1 MNDMNE
7 NDYESNQM
15 SDDGNGSANG
25 IEGEVGNK
33 NNQTT
38 ISSCMLCL
46 EEDLDKEVYV
56 VLRDGRQFTGIFRSF
71 DQYGSLCLEN
81 SYEVLS
87 HDNLYNEIYQGCMVF
102 RGDNLMLCGL
112 INQNIKLENA
122 NKIPLSQVLKIKQ
135 ENNIKSLNSSNSH
148 NVFEWTKDD
157 SI

>member
-1 MNDMNE
+1 MNMNGRNE
-7 NDYESNQM
+7 NDYDSNQM
-15 SDDGNGSANG
+15 SDDGNGIDCGDRNDNS
-25 IEGEVGNK
+25 
-33 NNQTT
+33 NQTT

-46 EEDLDKEVYV
+46 EEDLDKEIYV

-81 SYEVLS
+81 SYEVFS
-87 HDNLYNEIYQGCMVF
+87 HENLYNEIYQGCIVF

-122 NKIPLSQVLKIKQ
+122 NKIPLHQILKIKQ
-135 ENNIKSLNSSNSH
+135 EKNIKSCSNSSSH
-148 NVFEWTKDD
+148 NVFEWTNDD